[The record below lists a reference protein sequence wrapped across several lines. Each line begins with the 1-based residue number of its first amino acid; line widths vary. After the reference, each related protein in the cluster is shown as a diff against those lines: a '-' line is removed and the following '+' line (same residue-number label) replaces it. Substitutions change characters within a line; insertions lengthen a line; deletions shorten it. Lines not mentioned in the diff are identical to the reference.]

1 MRLEFLRLF
10 EFRNFDRL
18 ELPLRP
24 RLNFFVGENGQG
36 KTNLVEAVHLLSRG
50 VSFRPATAQ
59 NFLFHRGPHISPR
72 ARVDGRFVKGELSY
86 KVEMTL
92 ESGRKSALING
103 KKSNSGDLLRSF
115 PTVLFSPESLAAIKE
130 GPDQRRQLIDEIVL
144 SCDPKQGQLI
154 REYSRALKSRNR
166 LLKNIA
172 EGIGPRRD
180 QEASLESLNRIYFLL
195 STHMTAARTKSIR
208 EIMPAFADAM
218 KFISDDT
225 VGDISVDYVISDES
239 ALQWSESQIFDA
251 LQKRHQELELAELS
265 YGGSLVGPHK
275 HDIKFLLAGNDS
287 RFYSSQGQQRAL
299 ILALKI
305 AQIVYHQSI
314 HQTYPVLLLDDVL
327 SELDSKKRENLM
339 RFLEGVSAQIL
350 ITSTDLAWSDHFG
363 ADRNAVFEVRAGTVN
378 PRALH
383 SDEGTSEGIEDSPLD
398 KEI

>member
-1 MRLEFLRLF
+1 MRLESLRLF

-18 ELPLRP
+18 EIQLRP

-50 VSFRPATAQ
+50 ISFRPATSQ
-59 NFLFHRGPHISPR
+59 NFLFHRGEIVAPR
-72 ARVDGRFVKGELSY
+72 ARIDGFFQKHGLDFSVEL
-86 KVEMTL
+86 EL
-92 ESGRKSALING
+92 EAGRKSATING
-103 KKSNSGDLLRSF
+103 KKANSGDLLRSF
-115 PTVLFSPESLAAIKE
+115 PTILFSPESLAAIKE

-144 SCDPKQGQLI
+144 SCDPKQGQLV
-154 REYSRALKSRNR
+154 REYSRALRSRNR
-166 LLKNIA
+166 LLKNLA
-172 EGIGPRRD
+172 EGIGPRID
-180 QEASLESLNRIYFLL
+180 TEASLESLNKIYFLL
-195 STHMTAARTKSIR
+195 STHLTAARIKSIR
-208 EIMPAFADAM
+208 EIVPAFKDAM

-225 VGDISVDYVISDES
+225 VGDISVDYVISDSS
-239 ALQWSESQIFDA
+239 AIDWSESQIFDA
-251 LQKRHQELELAELS
+251 LQKRHQELAISEMS

-327 SELDSKKRENLM
+327 SELDSKKRVNLM

-350 ITSTDLAWSDHFG
+350 ITSTDLAWSDQFG
-363 ADRNAVFEVRAGTVN
+363 FDRNSIFEVNAGRVTQQQ
-378 PRALH
+378 R
-383 SDEGTSEGIEDSPLD
+383 I
-398 KEI
+398 

>member
-1 MRLEFLRLF
+1 MRLDALRLF

-18 ELPLRP
+18 ELLFRP

-50 VSFRPATAQ
+50 VSFRPADSR
-59 NFLFHRGPHISPR
+59 NFLFHRGDIIAPK
-72 ARVDGRFVKGELSY
+72 ARVSGVFQKHGLQFEVDL
-86 KVEMTL
+86 TL
-92 ESGRKSALING
+92 ESGRKSATMNG
-103 KKSNSGDLLRSF
+103 KKVNAGELLKNF

-154 REYSRALKSRNR
+154 REYSRALRSRNR
-166 LLKNIA
+166 LLKNLA
-172 EGIGPRRD
+172 EGLGPRNHA
-180 QEASLESLNRIYFLL
+180 EASLESLNKIYFLL
-195 STHMTAARTKSIR
+195 ATHLTSARLQSLR
-208 EIMPAFADAM
+208 EILPAFREAM

-225 VGDISVDYVISDES
+225 VGDISVDYVISDQS
-239 ALQWSESQIFDA
+239 ALDWSESQIFDA
-251 LQKRHQELELAELS
+251 LQKRHAELAFSEMS
-265 YGGSLVGPHK
+265 YGASLVGPHK

-305 AQIVYHQSI
+305 AQIVYHQTI

-327 SELDSKKRENLM
+327 SELDSKKRVNLM

-350 ITSTDLAWSDHFG
+350 ITSTDLAWSDQFG
-363 ADRNAVFEVRAGTVN
+363 FDRNSIFEVNAGRVDQ
-378 PRALH
+378 R
-383 SDEGTSEGIEDSPLD
+383 S
-398 KEI
+398 

>member
-1 MRLEFLRLF
+1 MRLNALRLF

-18 ELPLRP
+18 ELELAP
-24 RLNFFVGENGQG
+24 RLNFFVGQNGQG

-50 VSFRPATAQ
+50 VSFRPATSQ
-59 NFLFHRGPHISPR
+59 NFLFHRGPIISPT
-72 ARVDGRFVKGELSY
+72 ARVDGAFLKNSLNYRVEL
-86 KVEMTL
+86 TL
-92 ESGRKSALING
+92 GHGRKSAMING
-103 KKSNSGDLLRSF
+103 KKANSGDLLRNF

-166 LLKNIA
+166 LLKNLA
-172 EGIGPRRD
+172 EGLGPRT
-180 QEASLESLNRIYFLL
+180 EVLASLDSLNKIYFLL
-195 STHMTAARTKSIR
+195 STHMTGARLKALK
-208 EIMPAFADAM
+208 EILPAFREAM

-239 ALQWSESQIFDA
+239 ALDWSEDQIFSA
-251 LQKRHQELELAELS
+251 LLKRHSELALSEAS

-350 ITSTDLAWSDHFG
+350 ITSTDLAWSEHFG
-363 ADRNAVFEVRAGTVN
+363 SDRNAIFEVKSGHVE
-378 PRALH
+378 PR
-383 SDEGTSEGIEDSPLD
+383 S
-398 KEI
+398 

>member
-18 ELPLRP
+18 ELSFRP

-50 VSFRPATAQ
+50 VSFRPATSQ
-59 NFLFHRGPHISPR
+59 NFLFHRGSHVAPT
-72 ARVDGRFVKGELSY
+72 ARIEGLFVKRELNY
-86 KVEMTL
+86 RVELTL

-103 KKSNSGDLLRSF
+103 KKATSGDLLKNF

-130 GPDQRRQLIDEIVL
+130 GPEQRRLLIDEIVL
-144 SCDPKQGQLI
+144 SCDPKQGQLL
-154 REYSRALKSRNR
+154 REYSRALRSRNR
-166 LLKNIA
+166 LLKNLA
-172 EGIGPRRD
+172 EGIGSRGD
-180 QEASLESLNRIYFLL
+180 TEASLESLNKIYFLL
-195 STHMTAARTKSIR
+195 STHLTAARLESLR
-208 EIMPAFADAM
+208 RVLPAFREAM
-218 KFISDDT
+218 KFISDDA

-239 ALQWSESQIFDA
+239 ALDWGESQIFDA
-251 LQKRHQELELAELS
+251 LQKRHRELAISEMA

-327 SELDSKKRENLM
+327 SELDSKKRVCLM

-350 ITSTDLAWSDHFG
+350 ITSTDLAWSDQFG
-363 ADRNAVFEVRAGTVN
+363 FDRNSIFEVSAGRVEQ
-378 PRALH
+378 R
-383 SDEGTSEGIEDSPLD
+383 G
-398 KEI
+398 